1 MNKLMISMLTF
12 AGLVL
17 VLGGLGYIEEA
28 PMTLHHTLVGAGISL
43 MGIGLWIIAMLW
55 HHMHKHYDRF

>member
-12 AGLVL
+12 TGLVL
-17 VLGGLGYIEEA
+17 ILGGLGYIEEA
-28 PMTLHHTLVGAGISL
+28 PMTLRDTLIGFGISL
-43 MGIGLWIIAMLW
+43 AGICLWIVAVLW

>member
-12 AGLVL
+12 TGLVL

-28 PMTLHHTLVGAGISL
+28 PMTLHDTLIGFGISL
-43 MGIGLWIIAMLW
+43 AGLCLWIIAMLW
-55 HHMHKHYDRF
+55 HHMHKHYNDI

>member
-12 AGLVL
+12 TGLVI

-28 PMTLHHTLVGAGISL
+28 PMTLHDTLIGFGISL
-43 MGIGLWIIAMLW
+43 AGLCLWIIAMLW

>member
-12 AGLVL
+12 TGLVL

-28 PMTLHHTLVGAGISL
+28 PMTLHDTLIGFGISL
-43 MGIGLWIIAMLW
+43 AGLCLWIIAILW